1 MKRFFLTVK
10 GTVQGVGFRPFVY
23 NLAKDLG
30 IKGYIKNTSAG
41 VFIEAEGDNSA
52 GFIDAIQRR
61 HPPLAKIDCIE
72 VQELSAIGYDDF
84 VIISSSDS
92 GSFTLVSPDVSVCGA
107 CLNELTDPQDRRYL
121 YPFIN
126 CTNCGPRYSITR
138 QVPYDRPNTTMAQ
151 FRMCPLC
158 MSEYEDPRNR
168 RFHAQPNACPV
179 CGPQVFLTVNNPQF
193 TVEIAGN
200 PIAGTIALLKQGALV
215 AVKGLGGFH
224 LCCDASNERAVTK
237 LREKKRRS
245 NKPFALMA
253 PDCEA
258 IGKFCELSGDEAAL
272 LNDIRRP
279 IVLLKKRVMGDGS
292 LVMGKDN
299 KDILLS
305 HDVAPNNKYIGFMLP
320 YTPLHYLLFHYPI
333 THDPSPI
340 TSDLS
345 PVTCHFDALVMT
357 SGNIAEEPIV
367 VDNDDAMTRLSD
379 IADAFLF
386 HNRDI
391 FMRLDDSVVQRRG
404 DGQWVIGDRQ
414 RQESG
419 SKDLSSVP
427 STHYPLPMTSFIRRS
442 RGYVPEPILLK
453 DDGPDVLGCGADVK
467 NTFTIMKGHY
477 AIISQHIGDM
487 ENIETLH
494 FFEETLLNL
503 KEVYRSQPVALAYDL
518 HPGYLSTR
526 WALEQIRQQKIN
538 GYAVQ
543 HHYAHIASVIA
554 ENRLKEEVIGIAFDG
569 TGYGT
574 DGNLWG
580 GEFLICSINGF
591 ARVAH
596 FDYIPLPGGEMAI
609 KECWRTAVGL
619 VVSALG
625 SEEGGPERR
634 NPAVMEALDAAG
646 FIDRYG
652 LERVETMVKLAG
664 NRHFSPLSSGAGRLF
679 DAVSALA
686 GVADLNTFEGEAAI
700 ALENEIEDGVSGTY
714 PFAVSEIHGHGR
726 PLRIGFSETT
736 LRIIEDI
743 KKGESKGRIAARF
756 HNTVTEVIAVM
767 SSRIGLE
774 YGIRNI
780 ALSGGTFQNAYVF
793 ESANDKLKALGF
805 NVFTN
810 VNVPCNDGCISLG
823 QAFLL
828 RERLKAGAPLK
839 D

>member
-1 MKRFFLTVK
+1 MKRFHLSVK
-10 GTVQGVGFRPFVY
+10 GIVQGVGFRPFVY

-30 IKGYIKNTSAG
+30 IKGYIKNTSGG

-52 GFIDAIQRR
+52 GFIDAIRRR
-61 HPPLAKIDCIE
+61 HPLLAKIDCIE

-84 VIISSSDS
+84 VIVSSSDS
-92 GSFTLVSPDVSVCGA
+92 GSFTLVSPDVSVCDA
-107 CLNELTDPQDRRYL
+107 CLKELSDPQDRRYL

-126 CTNCGPRYSITR
+126 CTDCGPRYSITK
-138 QVPYDRPNTTMAQ
+138 QVPYDRPNTTMSQ
-151 FRMCPLC
+151 FCMCPQC
-158 MSEYEDPRNR
+158 MSEYKDPSNR

-193 TVEIAGN
+193 TVDVAVN

-224 LCCDASNERAVTK
+224 ICCDASNERAVK
-237 LREKKRRS
+237 HLREKKRRS

-253 PDCEA
+253 PDCET
-258 IGKFCELSGDEAAL
+258 IGKFCEISEDEAVL

-279 IVLLKKRVMGDGS
+279 IILLKKRGNRREALG
-292 LVMGKDN
+292 N
-299 KDILLS
+299 LLS
-305 HDVAPNNKYIGFMLP
+305 DDIAPNNKYIGFMLP

-333 THDPSPI
+333 TCNPLPI
-340 TSDLS
+340 
-345 PVTCHFDALVMT
+345 VCHFDALVMT
-357 SGNIAEEPIV
+357 SGNISEEPIV
-367 VDNDDAMTRLSD
+367 IDNIEAVNKLSD

-391 FMRLDDSVVQRRG
+391 FMRVDDSVLMIRG
-404 DGQWVIGDRQ
+404 DRHWFKGDRQ
-414 RQESG
+414 KQESSG
-419 SKDLSSVP
+419 RKDLLSAP
-427 STHYPLPMTSFIRRS
+427 RTQDPLRMTSFIRRS
-442 RGYVPEPILLK
+442 RGFVPEPILLK

-467 NTFTIMKGHY
+467 NAFTIMKGSY

-487 ENIETLH
+487 ENIETLR

-503 KEVYRSQPVALAYDL
+503 KQVYRSQPVALAYDL
-518 HPGYLSTR
+518 HPGYVSTR

-554 ENRLKEEVIGIAFDG
+554 ESRLNEEVIGIAFDG

-580 GEFLICSINGF
+580 GEFLLCSISGF
-591 ARVAH
+591 IRVAH
-596 FDYIPLPGGEMAI
+596 FNYIPLPGGEMAI
-609 KECWRTAVGL
+609 KECWRTAVGA
-619 VVSALG
+619 VVG
-625 SEEGGPERR
+625 SLRSKESDPELL
-634 NPAVMEALDAAG
+634 NAAVMESLDASG

-652 LERVETMVKLAG
+652 RHRVETIVKLAG
-664 NRHFSPLSSGAGRLF
+664 NRQFSPLSSGAGRLF

-686 GVADLNTFEGEAAI
+686 GVSDRNTFEGEAAI
-700 ALENEIEDGVSGTY
+700 ALENAIEESVCGAY
-714 PFAVSEIHGHGR
+714 PFSVNEIQGHGR
-726 PLRIGFSETT
+726 PLLIDFSETV
-736 LRIIEDI
+736 LRIIADI
-743 KKGESKGRIAARF
+743 KNGELKGRIAARF
-756 HNTVTEVIAVM
+756 HNTIIEVIVIMAA
-767 SSRIGLE
+767 RIGGE
-774 YGIRNI
+774 YGIRNVV
-780 ALSGGTFQNAYVF
+780 LSGGTFQNSYVF
-793 ESANDKLKALGF
+793 ESAYDKLKSQGF

-810 VNVPCNDGCISLG
+810 VNVPCNDACISLG

-828 RERLKAGAPLK
+828 RERLKAGVPLG

>member
-1 MKRFFLTVK
+1 MKRFLLTVK

-30 IKGYIKNTSAG
+30 IRGYIKNSSGG
-41 VFIEAEGDNSA
+41 VFIEAEGENSA

-72 VQELSAIGYDDF
+72 VQELSAIGHNDF

-92 GSFTLVSPDVSVCGA
+92 GGFTLVSPDVSVCDA
-107 CLNELTDPQDRRYL
+107 CLKELSDPQDRRYL

-126 CTNCGPRYSITR
+126 CTDCGPRYSITK
-138 QVPYDRPNTTMAQ
+138 QVPYERPNTTMAQ
-151 FRMCPLC
+151 FRMCPQC
-158 MSEYEDPRNR
+158 MTEYEDPGNR
-168 RFHAQPNACPV
+168 RFHAQPNACPI
-179 CGPQVFLTVNNPQF
+179 CGPQVFLTVTNPQF
-193 TVEIAGN
+193 TVDVSGN
-200 PIAGTIALLKQGALV
+200 PLSGTIALLKQGALL

-224 LCCDASNERAVTK
+224 LCCDASNEPAVTR

-253 PDCEA
+253 PDCGT
-258 IGKFCELSGDEAAL
+258 IGTFCEVSEDEAAL

-279 IVLLKKRVMGDGS
+279 IVLLKKRVGRREAI
-292 LVMGKDN
+292 DN
-299 KDILLS
+299 RLS
-305 HDVAPNNKYIGFMLP
+305 YDVAPNNKYIGFMLP

-333 THDPSPI
+333 TPHP
-340 TSDLS
+340 L
-345 PVTCHFDALVMT
+345 PVTCHFNALVMT

-367 VDNDDAMTRLSD
+367 VDNNDALTILSD

-391 FMRLDDSVVQRRG
+391 FMRVDDSVLRVRG
-404 DGQWVIGDRQ
+404 NG
-414 RQESG
+414 
-419 SKDLSSVP
+419 L
-427 STHYPLPMTSFIRRS
+427 SFIRRS
-442 RGYVPEPILLK
+442 RGYVPGPILLK

-467 NTFTIMKGHY
+467 NAFTIIKGNY

-487 ENIETLH
+487 ENIETLR

-503 KEVYRSQPVALAYDL
+503 KQIYRSHPVALAYDL

-543 HHYAHIASVIA
+543 HHYAHIAAVIA
-554 ENRLKEEVIGIAFDG
+554 ESRLQEEVIGIAFDG

-580 GEFLICSINGF
+580 GEFLVCGLKGF
-591 ARVAH
+591 MRAAH
-596 FDYIPLPGGEMAI
+596 FNYIPLPGGEMAI
-609 KECWRTAVGL
+609 KECWRTAVGA
-619 VVSALG
+619 VVGALRGKERG
-625 SEEGGPERR
+625 SERL
-634 NPAVMEALDAAG
+634 NAAVMEALDAAG

-652 LERVETMVKLAG
+652 FQRVERIVKLSG

-686 GVADLNTFEGEAAI
+686 GVSDRNTFEGEAAI
-700 ALENEIEDGVSGTY
+700 ALENEIEEGVSGAY
-714 PFAVSEIHGHGR
+714 PFAVNEIHGHDG
-726 PLRIGFSETT
+726 PLRIDFSEMV
-736 LRIIEDI
+736 LRIIDNI
-743 KKGESKGRIAARF
+743 KNRELKGRIAARF
-756 HNTVTEVIAVM
+756 HNTVIEVIAVM
-767 SSRIGLE
+767 AARIGGQ
-774 YGIRNI
+774 YGIRNV

-793 ESANDKLKALGF
+793 ERAYDKLKAQGF

-810 VNVPCNDGCISLG
+810 VNVPCNDACISLG

-828 RERLKAGAPLK
+828 RERLKAGVPLR